1 MLILD
6 ASNKVRWGNQAAA
19 EFWTNGLS
27 ILLPGKA
34 FAELVMLAS
43 PCGQPIKEDEATHP
57 LSRMKLAD
65 GDDRYLLLKPVKGI
79 GAAEP
84 YQLSWRQVTEVPGGF
99 VLITFANLAP
109 AERAL
114 LQQQQLINQ
123 LAHELRTPLAI
134 VNGCLKR
141 LTRTTRNKTE
151 ELKQISTAH
160 EETRRIDRLL
170 EQLSLLSQLDLGSY
184 QPILETRSLDSFLEG
199 WSRQLKRGALAK
211 ISFDLDHLNPTL
223 MLRLDQLALNRI
235 LDHLLENSL
244 RYCPAGTPILITA
257 HQRNNDQLHVRFI
270 DWGPGIPEAEHAR
283 IFDRFRR
290 LEKHRKASM
299 TDGAGL
305 GLAVVQALTQA
316 MNGTVCM
323 LPNRNVDG
331 SIQSG
336 TVVQITLPVAQE
348 PQNGADQEHNTRR
361 KNRS

>member
-84 YQLSWRQVTEVPGGF
+84 YQVSWRQVTEVPGGF
-99 VLITFANLAP
+99 VLITFSNLAP

-257 HQRNNDQLHVRFI
+257 LHRNNDQLHVRFI
-270 DWGPGIPEAEHAR
+270 DWGPGIPEAEHLR
-283 IFDRFRR
+283 IFDRFHR
-290 LEKHRKASM
+290 LEKHRNASM

-305 GLAVVQALTQA
+305 GLALVQALTQA

-361 KNRS
+361 KNRY